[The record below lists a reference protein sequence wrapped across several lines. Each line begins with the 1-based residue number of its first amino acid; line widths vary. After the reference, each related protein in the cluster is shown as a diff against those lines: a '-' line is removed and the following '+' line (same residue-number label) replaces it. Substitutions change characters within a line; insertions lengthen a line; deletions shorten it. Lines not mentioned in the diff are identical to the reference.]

1 MRFAPPG
8 ALPGMSR
15 DHLTAVREAFAGM
28 SAGRLPPQL
37 LFSDR
42 DFTEA
47 DYEMLLALDE
57 GVENRRGAH
66 VLPRACLVYEAE
78 CITDTGA
85 RVLFRSVRIPCYAMG
100 MYTLACI
107 LSTMQ
112 ISIS

>member
-1 MRFAPPG
+1 MRFVPPG

-15 DHLTAVREAFAGM
+15 DQLTAVREAFAGM

-57 GVENRRGAH
+57 GVENRRGARA
-66 VLPRACLVYEAE
+66 LPRGCLAKEAG
-78 CITDTGA
+78 C
-85 RVLFRSVRIPCYAMG
+85 RQIP
-100 MYTLACI
+100 
-107 LSTMQ
+107 Q
-112 ISIS
+112 